1 MSEQKQHLPPLF
13 QKNEVLFGHDG
24 APGLIAFEID
34 GADKVTI
41 FSRDG
46 DVIRSETVPFQPLLL
61 MAGDDGL
68 KGWQGDAK
76 IEPLAGNGAFNRC
89 EIDRI
94 TAIALSDSTGW
105 ERLISGTKA
114 KVKISENCKLASE
127 WDPNKSDEN
136 VEHYMAKLKELYEKF
151 RPFIVRWRHEGG
163 GIGTDC

>member
-61 MAGDDGL
+61 MAGDDNEKRQPCKRCDDEPGC
-68 KGWQGDAK
+68 DA
-76 IEPLAGNGAFNRC
+76 E
-89 EIDRI
+89 
-94 TAIALSDSTGW
+94 
-105 ERLISGTKA
+105 
-114 KVKISENCKLASE
+114 
-127 WDPNKSDEN
+127 
-136 VEHYMAKLKELYEKF
+136 
-151 RPFIVRWRHEGG
+151 
-163 GIGTDC
+163 